1 MKIIQYSFMHLQ
13 RILKDKKI
21 LLLGMLMPT
30 LVVSI
35 VVFFTNKSENVSS
48 SSIYVDVV
56 NQDTGLKGEE
66 LINELEDTGVINLTK
81 VTLEDGERRVKSGNS
96 SFAIII
102 PEKFSSALEQADS
115 EATEVSILKL
125 SQGNV
130 DNIVSNKI
138 NSFIM
143 NNTLVAKV
151 VNNINSDNSDKIKNK
166 LINNIQDSK
175 VKVEKSTFSTEEK
188 TKTVNMAFLGVMISF
203 MMYTM
208 IYFVNEIME
217 IKRNGT
223 LRRSI
228 STPNSNITIGGAL
241 LLSFLVTEWIQ
252 VAVMVGFTKIVLK
265 VNWGNSYTALFLVF
279 TAFILVILSL
289 GLLLSRWMKN
299 ETQSAIVVNMVATLT
314 GAVSG
319 CFVSVEYLPGIFQK
333 IASFT
338 PQNWVLNA
346 LKEVMLNNKG
356 IYAVLPSIG
365 ILLLFAT
372 AFFTAAASSL
382 RTVAQN

>member
-1 MKIIQYSFMHLQ
+1 MKIIQYSFMHLK

-30 LVVSI
+30 LVVSL
-35 VVFFTNKSENVSS
+35 VVFFTNKSENISS
-48 SSIYVDVV
+48 SNIYVDVV

-66 LINELEDTGVINLTK
+66 LINELEDTGIINLTK

-102 PEKFSSALEQADS
+102 PEKFSSALEQSDS

-143 NNTLVAKV
+143 NNILATKV
-151 VNNINSDNSDKIKNK
+151 VNNINSDNSDKLKNK

-175 VKVEKSTFSTEEK
+175 VKVERSTFSTEEK
-188 TKTVNMAFLGVMISF
+188 TKTVNIAFLGVMISF

-265 VNWGNSYTALFLVF
+265 VNWGNSYAALFLVF

-333 IASFT
+333 IANFT
-338 PQNWVLNA
+338 PQNWVLKA
-346 LKEVMLNNKG
+346 LIEVMFNNKG
-356 IYAVLPSIG
+356 IYSVLPSIG
-365 ILLLFAT
+365 ILLLFAI

>member
-30 LVVSI
+30 LVVSL
-35 VVFFTNKSENVSS
+35 VVFFTNKNENVSS
-48 SSIYVDVV
+48 SNIYVDVV

-102 PEKFSSALEQADS
+102 PEKFSSALEQSDS
-115 EATEVSILKL
+115 ESTEVSILKL

-143 NNTLVAKV
+143 NNTLATKV
-151 VNNINSDNSDKIKNK
+151 VNNINSDNSEKLKNK

-175 VKVEKSTFSTEEK
+175 IKVEKSTFSTEEK
-188 TKTVNMAFLGVMISF
+188 TKTVNIAFLGVMISF

-252 VAVMVGFTKIVLK
+252 VAVMVGFTKIVFK
-265 VNWGNSYTALFLVF
+265 VNWGNSYAALFLVF

-289 GLLLSRWMKN
+289 GLLLSRWIKN

-346 LKEVMLNNKG
+346 LTEVMLNNKG
-356 IYAVLPSIG
+356 IYSVLPSIG
-365 ILLLFAT
+365 ILLLFAA

>member
-30 LVVSI
+30 LVVSL

-48 SSIYVDVV
+48 SNIYVDVV

-66 LINELEDTGVINLTK
+66 LINELEDTGIINLTK

-143 NNTLVAKV
+143 NNILATKVA
-151 VNNINSDNSDKIKNK
+151 NNINSDNYDKLKNK

-188 TKTVNMAFLGVMISF
+188 TKTVNIAFLGVMISF

-265 VNWGNSYTALFLVF
+265 VNWGNSYAALFLVF
-279 TAFILVILSL
+279 TSFILVILSL

-346 LKEVMLNNKG
+346 LKEVMFNNKG

-365 ILLLFAT
+365 ILLLFAA

>member
-30 LVVSI
+30 LVVSL
-35 VVFFTNKSENVSS
+35 VVFFTNKSKNVSS

-125 SQGNV
+125 SQGNI

-138 NSFIM
+138 NSFII
-143 NNTLVAKV
+143 NNKLATKVA
-151 VNNINSDNSDKIKNK
+151 NNINSDNSDKLKNK

-265 VNWGNSYTALFLVF
+265 VNWGNSYAALFLVF

-346 LKEVMLNNKG
+346 LTEVMLNNKG
-356 IYAVLPSIG
+356 IYSVLPSIG
-365 ILLLFAT
+365 ILLLFAA

-382 RTVAQN
+382 RKVAQN